1 MFSWRYGLA
10 VHSRQGWNGLRQC
23 GGCLTGWPTKHR
35 YADIR
40 MPVFFCRRTGKKNP
54 PVQPGGGQIGE
65 NVQFA
70 VRTSR
75 LPKIRR
81 RKARFGQGTNMP
93 PATNTKHLRRL
104 PQPVTKVRS
113 AFPLPLHRACGIPLP
128 YNDSRL
134 QAGCPAGFL
143 RRHTGRPP
151 PGHDAALGGI
161 PRRCAALPVH

>member
-1 MFSWRYGLA
+1 MGIRPCGAQQTGGERFAAMWRLFDRMADKAPVRGYPHASVFLPPN
-10 VHSRQGWNGLRQC
+10 RQEKSPGSTGGW
-23 GGCLTGWPTKHR
+23 
-35 YADIR
+35 
-40 MPVFFCRRTGKKNP
+40 
-54 PVQPGGGQIGE
+54 QIGE